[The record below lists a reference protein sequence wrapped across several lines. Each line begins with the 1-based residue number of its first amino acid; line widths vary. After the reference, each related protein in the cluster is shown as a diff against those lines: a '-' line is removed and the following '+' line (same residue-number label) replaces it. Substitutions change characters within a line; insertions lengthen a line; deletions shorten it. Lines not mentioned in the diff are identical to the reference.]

1 MTERV
6 IKLVLAYDGTDYS
19 GWQRQVGVRTVQEE
33 LERALAK
40 MHGHPVPIAGAGRTD
55 SGVHAAGQVA
65 HFVTDIARIPAD
77 RFEPALNKFLPRDI
91 RIVKAVEAHPD
102 FHARFDARS
111 RRYKYHIRVGRAQSP
126 HLDRFAWRLFK
137 QPDIARLNRMAS
149 CLRGEIDCEAFA
161 AAKDPSE
168 SRFRYL
174 HHAVFYVEG
183 DTLVF
188 DISANAFLWR
198 MVRSLV
204 GTLIEL
210 DANGAQPTA
219 MRDILESR
227 DRNRAGVTA
236 PARGLFLWDV
246 EYYDPPTRLG
256 RRTLEASSASNRPD
270 RADAGPRLVPGIGW
284 LDDRDD
290 PVE

>member
-6 IKLVLAYDGTDYS
+6 IRMTVAYDGTDYS
-19 GWQRQVGVRTVQEE
+19 GWQRQAGVRTVQEE
-33 LERALAK
+33 IERALAK
-40 MHGHPVPIAGAGRTD
+40 MHGHHVPIVGAGRTD

-91 RIVKAVEAHPD
+91 RIVKAADAHPD

-111 RRYKYHIRVGRAQSP
+111 RRYKYFFRIGRAQSP

-137 QPDIARLNRMAS
+137 QPDIVRLNRMAS
-149 CLRGEIDCEAFA
+149 CLRGEIDCEAFT

-183 DTLVF
+183 DALVF

-204 GTLIEL
+204 GTLVEL
-210 DANGAQPTA
+210 DANGATGNA
-219 MRDILESR
+219 L
-227 DRNRAGVTA
+227 A
-236 PARGLFLWDV
+236 
-246 EYYDPPTRLG
+246 
-256 RRTLEASSASNRPD
+256 
-270 RADAGPRLVPGIGW
+270 
-284 LDDRDD
+284 
-290 PVE
+290 